1 MMNVQTTP
9 TSAQTGVI
17 YSQQALQTIEQFCKT
32 ERAFTPGG
40 LRHLFF
46 TRGHDLPGVYR
57 FGRKILIDPTEF
69 VAGVKAGSTAHIAGA
84 K

>member
-1 MMNVQTTP
+1 MNSQN
-9 TSAQTGVI
+9 AQTGVI

-46 TRGHDLPGVYR
+46 TKGHDLPGVYR
-57 FGRKILIDPTEF
+57 FGRKILIDANEF
-69 VAGVKAGSTAHIAGA
+69 IAGVKAGATSRIAGVR
-84 K
+84 